1 MFEFGLVTPLQG
13 LVSKHLLSGADLS
26 WLVGMVVAGA
36 VYLVGMRGR
45 ATVPAQEMVAPP
57 SVAGS

>member
-1 MFEFGLVTPLQG
+1 
-13 LVSKHLLSGADLS
+13 
-26 WLVGMVVAGA
+26 MVVAGA